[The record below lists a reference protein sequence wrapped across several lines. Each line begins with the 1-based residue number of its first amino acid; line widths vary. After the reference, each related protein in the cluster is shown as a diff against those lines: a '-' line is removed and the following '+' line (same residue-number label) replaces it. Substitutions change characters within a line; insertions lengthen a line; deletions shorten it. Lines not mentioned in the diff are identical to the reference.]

1 MGLFDKKYCDICGN
15 QIKFLGNR
23 KVEDGNICKDC
34 AKKLSPFFSDRK
46 RSTVAEIKQQ
56 LEYRQQNQ
64 INLQS
69 FNPDKVIGRNW
80 KVYIDSRNGKFVVS
94 CANDFRK
101 ENADI
106 IDIQSVISFEANV
119 IESKSEIYCKDQDGK
134 NVSYV
139 PPRYNYSYRFYV
151 KLILSNP
158 YFDEINFELTS
169 EKPDSCTS
177 PLFMEYERMI
187 NDLSM
192 ALTGNDYCLNKS
204 MFEAPD
210 AYLSNNMSYYNN
222 NRLNST
228 YQSNNTFQRSQ
239 IATQTGGWTCPQCG
253 NVNSGNFCSKCGTT
267 KPMQTGGKF
276 CPNCGA
282 KIDGSVKFCPQCGKQ
297 LY

>member
-80 KVYIDSRNGKFVVS
+80 KVYIDSRKGNFVVS
-94 CANDFRK
+94 YANDFRK

-106 IDIQSVISFEANV
+106 IDIQSVNSFEANV
-119 IESKSEIYCKDQDGK
+119 TESKSEIYCEDQDGE

-151 KLILSNP
+151 KITLSNP

-177 PLFMEYERMI
+177 PLFMEYEKI
-187 NDLSM
+187 VNDLSL
-192 ALTGNDYCLNKS
+192 ALTGNDYYLNKS

-222 NRLNST
+222 NRVNN
-228 YQSNNTFQRSQ
+228 YQSNNTFQRNQ
-239 IATQTGGWTCPQCG
+239 NVTQNGGWTCPQCG
-253 NVNSGNFCSKCGTT
+253 NVNNGNFCSTCGAT
-267 KPMQTGGKF
+267 KPTQIGGKF
-276 CPNCGA
+276 CPNCGE
-282 KIDGSVKFCPQCGKQ
+282 KIDSSVKFCPQCGKQ